1 MEGNMGM
8 ADRIIRVTAAI
19 GIVALIIAGTTSG
32 PLAIIV
38 GTLALVLALTG
49 ILGFCPLYLAFRI
62 STRRRELP
70 RT

>member
-32 PLAIIV
+32 PLAIIL